1 RQAQILRAEGE
12 KQAEVIKAEGEA
24 RAAVLRADAG
34 AVAGAVVEVD
44 SGAPA
49 APLLPSQASLGPG
62 HQPLRGDDPRS
73 IGRYQLTAR
82 LGEGGMGTVFLG
94 RSAGERLVAVKV
106 IRPELAADTEFRRRF
121 GREIEAVRRVG
132 GFHTAPVVAAD
143 PQGDPPW
150 LITEYIPGLPLHE
163 VLKHYGALPS
173 RSLHTLAVGVA
184 EALEGIHACN
194 IVHRDL
200 KPSNIII
207 SGTGPRVIDFGIARA
222 LDGTTLTGSDQVI
235 GTRGFLAPEQYIGGP
250 VTFATDVYAFG
261 MVLCH
266 AGGAVPLDEGEVV
279 ESVLSMLPAPL
290 ADLVVRCLDHD
301 PHRRPTP
308 TQIVEHLS
316 RSRPAAGDWLP
327 LPVRTL
333 VDLHSAS
340 TS

>member
-1 RQAQILRAEGE
+1 M
-12 KQAEVIKAEGEA
+12 
-24 RAAVLRADAG
+24 
-34 AVAGAVVEVD
+34 D

-49 APLLPSQASLGPG
+49 APPPPLQASLGPC

-82 LGEGGMGTVFLG
+82 LGEGGMGTVFLA

-106 IRPELAADTEFRRRF
+106 IRPELAADAEFRRRF

-222 LDGTTLTGSDQVI
+222 LDDTMLTRSGQLI

-266 AGGAVPLDEGEVV
+266 AGGAVPVDESEDL
-279 ESVLSMLPAPL
+279 ESVLGLLPAQL

-308 TQIVEHLS
+308 TQIVEGLS
-316 RSRPAAGDWLP
+316 RNRPAAGDWLP
-327 LPVRTL
+327 LPVRTM
-333 VDLHSAS
+333 VDLLSAS

>member
-1 RQAQILRAEGE
+1 MDR
-12 KQAEVIKAEGEA
+12 
-24 RAAVLRADAG
+24 
-34 AVAGAVVEVD
+34 
-44 SGAPA
+44 GAPA
-49 APLLPSQASLGPG
+49 APPLPSRALLGPG
-62 HQPLRGDDPRS
+62 HQPLRGDDPRR

-106 IRPELAADTEFRRRF
+106 IRPELAADPEFRRRF

-150 LITEYIPGLPLHE
+150 LVTEYIPGLPLHE

-173 RSLHTLAVGVA
+173 RTLHTLAVGVA

-222 LDGTTLTGSDQVI
+222 LDGTVLTSVDQVI
-235 GTRGFLAPEQYIGGP
+235 GTRGFLAPEQYMGGP

-266 AGGAVPLDEGEVV
+266 AGGAATSDEGEVV
-279 ESVLSMLPAPL
+279 ESVLGLLPAQL

-308 TQIVEHLS
+308 TQIVESLS

-327 LPVRTL
+327 LPVQTL
-333 VDLHSAS
+333 VDLHNAS